1 MSDHSVGLVLKG
13 LTGIIHPFHANVQ
26 FLNPLKTYSGVK
38 KWQAQPPE
46 VFCKKGV
53 LKNFSNFTGK
63 HLCWGIFLIK
73 LHEWK
78 PVTLKK
84 ETLTQVVPVKFTKF
98 LRAPI
103 QFLISKN
110 ICERLLL
117 KRNICVKWVNVEEK
131 MRKMKL
137 RNEKLVILNL
147 IYNRKFRVFQ
157 TVRETRIRT
166 FYNFNSFQISSPD
179 FLNLS
184 LSSE

>member
-1 MSDHSVGLVLKG
+1 M
-13 LTGIIHPFHANVQ
+13 TGAA
-26 FLNPLKTYSGVK
+26 TGV
-38 KWQAQPPE
+38 
-46 VFCKKGV
+46 F
-53 LKNFSNFTGK
+53 
-63 HLCWGIFLIK
+63 
-73 LHEWK
+73 
-78 PVTLKK
+78 
-84 ETLTQVVPVKFTKF
+84 VKFTKF